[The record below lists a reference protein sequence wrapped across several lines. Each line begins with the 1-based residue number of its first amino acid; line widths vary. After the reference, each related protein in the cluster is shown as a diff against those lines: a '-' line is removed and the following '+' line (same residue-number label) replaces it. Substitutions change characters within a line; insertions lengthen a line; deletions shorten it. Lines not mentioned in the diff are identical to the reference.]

1 MGLRGNVLAWHRPVH
16 KIQVKVVRLQISQRL
31 LHLGSHSSFSFVDR
45 CRPHLGREKQLLPR
59 YAALPQRLAHHR
71 FIVVKLG
78 AVKEA
83 VAGFHRVLSNPH
95 AAGHGIL
102 GREGAGAIG
111 PADLTAVAKAENRG
125 FILAM
130 AQPTVTTITTQNIKI
145 STTGTATATGTE
157 TNQNR
162 DHNCNHNRTTST
174 TITTTTART
183 DHNYILGIPFGND
196 RVGAGAGAG
205 GNKANLVGAEPR

>member
-130 AQPTVTTITTQNIKI
+130 AR
-145 STTGTATATGTE
+145 TANRYHNHDTKHK
-157 TNQNR
+157 NKHNR
-162 DHNCNHNRTTST
+162 DCNRNWDRDQPKPRPQLQPQPHHIHNNNHNHCP
-174 TITTTTART
+174 
-183 DHNYILGIPFGND
+183 DGP
-196 RVGAGAGAG
+196 
-205 GNKANLVGAEPR
+205 